1 MKKVTTDIAIR
12 KNYFEDTIVLLGDFN
27 VAGHDMNYV
36 LRISSYGSKTNG
48 NNVRVYFALLDDTKR
63 EYTEQ
68 NYEYTGDQVIID
80 DAHLLV
86 RTDMVEINDSPE
98 GLRLHLDYETLV
110 LDFLIK
116 RGPDKIDIKKFGK
129 PQEGGK
135 VTTYAYPEC
144 TSSGHVTTLEN
155 YFETVGNVFYIRHSQ
170 TFEILFGFKKKLVRT
185 TDDNSHFMFGFFKL
199 SNFRKIMFGTFSSE
213 EETTDTLAVMSY
225 GDIIEIAIQ
234 PLKRV
239 MMDFIEAEDKE
250 NLIIRP
256 NISSFDSRVALK
268 CKTRLN
274 VCEHMAPDD
283 DDFKMY
289 DKFVRCAGT
298 YKETKVTGYG
308 YIVLF

>member
-48 NNVRVYFALLDDTKR
+48 HNVRVYFALLDDTLR
-63 EYTEQ
+63 QFSETNEEYR
-68 NYEYTGDQVIID
+68 GDQVIID
-80 DAHLLV
+80 DDRLLV
-86 RTDMVEINDSPE
+86 RTDMFEINDSPQ

-110 LDFLIK
+110 LDFIIR
-116 RGPDKIDIKKFGK
+116 RGADKIDIKKFGK

-135 VTTYAYPEC
+135 VVTYAYPEC
-144 TSSGHVTTLEN
+144 SSSGHVTTNNN
-155 YFETVGNVFYIRHSQ
+155 YYETAGNVFYIRHSQ
-170 TFEILFGFKKKLVRT
+170 TFDSLFGFKKKIVK
-185 TDDNSHFMFGFFKL
+185 TDDNTHFMFGFFKL
-199 SNFRKIMFGTFSSE
+199 SNYKKIMFGTFSSE
-213 EETTDTLAVMSY
+213 EETTDMLAVMAY

-234 PLKRV
+234 PMKRV
-239 MMDFIEAEDKE
+239 MMDFLKADNKE
-250 NLIIRP
+250 EMIIRP

-274 VCEHMAPDD
+274 ICEHMAPDD
-283 DDFKMY
+283 DNFKMY

-298 YKETKVTGYG
+298 YKDSKVTGYG
-308 YIVLF
+308 YLVLF

>member
-36 LRISSYGSKTNG
+36 LRISSYGSKVNG
-48 NNVRVYFALLDDTKR
+48 QNIRVYFALLDDTKR
-63 EYTEQ
+63 EYSEQ
-68 NYEYTGDQVIID
+68 RYEYTADQVRID
-80 DAHLLV
+80 DNHLLV
-86 RTDMVEINDSPE
+86 RTDLFEINDSPE

-110 LDFLIK
+110 LDFVIK

-135 VTTYAYPEC
+135 VVTYAYPEC
-144 TSSGHVTTLEN
+144 TSSGHVTTLDN

-170 TFEILFGFKKKLVRT
+170 TFDSLFGFRKKAVRSE
-185 TDDNSHFMFGFFKL
+185 DDSHFMFGFFKL

-213 EETTDTLAVMSY
+213 EVETDMLAVMSY
-225 GDIIEIAIQ
+225 GDIIELAIQ
-234 PLKRV
+234 PMRKI
-239 MMDFIEAEDKE
+239 MMEFINAENKE
-250 NLIIRP
+250 ETIIRP

-274 VCEHMAPDD
+274 INEHMAPEDD
-283 DDFKMY
+283 NFKMY

-298 YKETKVTGYG
+298 YKDTKVTGYG
-308 YIVLF
+308 YLVLF